1 MKKKNKNKSLV
12 SQTIHMFVI
21 QSALL
26 GIVIVTYICVSYYT
40 VLENMQTSSRNLLQ
54 LYGKELENKLEN
66 ADMLLERLIYKN
78 NDYDML
84 QSEKESERY
93 YASIEIK
100 NFIQEQITY
109 DQYVDAVVIGDSTY
123 GSCLDY
129 ENSDMAYQEREDLR
143 QYALERAKEGSAKA
157 DWIAELCVQDVCMA
171 GKISRYFHFC

>member
-100 NFIQEQITY
+100 KIIQEQITY

-123 GSCLDY
+123 GKAVWIMRIAIWLIRNVKIY
-129 ENSDMAYQEREDLR
+129 VNMPWREQR
-143 QYALERAKEGSAKA
+143 KV
-157 DWIAELCVQDVCMA
+157 VQKQS
-171 GKISRYFHFC
+171 G

>member
-1 MKKKNKNKSLV
+1 MGRNMKRKNKNKSLV
-12 SQTIHMFVI
+12 SQTVYMLVI
-21 QSALL
+21 QSVLL
-26 GIVIVTYICVSYYT
+26 AIVVVTYICVSYYT
-40 VLENMQTSSRNLLQ
+40 VLENMQANSKNLLQ

-84 QSEKESERY
+84 QSEKETERY
-93 YASIEIK
+93 YASVAIK

-143 QYALERAKEGSAKA
+143 QY
-157 DWIAELCVQDVCMA
+157 C
-171 GKISRYFHFC
+171 